1 MHRFRVTVESL
12 AEDGGGTMEFEVENH
27 DDIVAIAGRAPS
39 RFGLDEDAS
48 RALVIGYKLLGEV
61 VLKKRA
67 EEPFASLRPAMG
79 EFGKALKKSGTE
91 QA

>member
-1 MHRFRVTVESL
+1 
-12 AEDGGGTMEFEVENH
+12 
-27 DDIVAIAGRAPS
+27 
-39 RFGLDEDAS
+39 
-48 RALVIGYKLLGEV
+48 VIGYKLLGEV

-91 QA
+91 QG